1 MNRALPLGQQKV
13 LKFLE
18 QRYTARMPMPTLR
31 EIAKELGFE
40 STRGAADH
48 LTALE
53 RKGFIIRERGKA
65 RSIQLVHPPQTT
77 ATETYPIPLFGSI
90 PAGNPDE
97 RWEGNEGSVL
107 VSSNC
112 LGYKPRNTTYGLR
125 VTGDSMDGKHIL
137 DGDIVIVEYGIE
149 PKSGDVVAALI
160 DQESTLKTFVRD
172 KGKSWLQAE
181 NPAYPNL
188 IPVDELV
195 VQGVAR
201 AVIRRLS

>member
-65 RSIQLVHPPQTT
+65 SFDS
-77 ATETYPIPLFGSI
+77 AGSSAPNDCDRDLSDSFI
-90 PAGNPDE
+90 
-97 RWEGNEGSVL
+97 RL
-107 VSSNC
+107 
-112 LGYKPRNTTYGLR
+112 NTG
-125 VTGDSMDGKHIL
+125 G
-137 DGDIVIVEYGIE
+137 
-149 PKSGDVVAALI
+149 
-160 DQESTLKTFVRD
+160 
-172 KGKSWLQAE
+172 
-181 NPAYPNL
+181 
-188 IPVDELV
+188 
-195 VQGVAR
+195 
-201 AVIRRLS
+201 